1 LLVADPDRQPAN
13 VADADLRVRI
23 QERVE
28 QRRQAGQLPRGHDR
42 MSRSSSVNGHSPDIA
57 DGPPAA
63 TKLAGPAASSDDSP
77 AASSAV
83 PSGVASAVPSGVA
96 PAVPS
101 GVAPAVSS
109 GVAPAVS
116 SGGRHALASRNGALT
131 HGAAVEPDV
140 LAGRGDG
147 SAADRLVGPN
157 GLGSP
162 ELLAKRNGLLD
173 RNGVAGRAAV
183 ATRPAA
189 DPTAA
194 RPFRTRQLPAERTG
208 RRRHAAVAAGPGL
221 LGRAIR
227 WMLLL
232 AVTATAVFGLR
243 QYVIASYYIPSASM
257 ETTLHG
263 CPGCQP
269 DMVLVD
275 KLSYRFKSVSRSDV
289 VVFARPPQAPPE
301 DKQLIKRVIGLPGD
315 LVSGHDGHVFVD
327 NKELVE
333 PYVDPACHGTADFAA
348 VRVPAGRYFVMG
360 DNRCD
365 SFDSRMFGTIP
376 RSAVIGRAFAV
387 IWPVHHLR
395 WL

>member
-1 LLVADPDRQPAN
+1 LLVADPDRQPAD
-13 VADADLRVRI
+13 VADAVLRVRI

-28 QRRQAGQLPRGHDR
+28 QRRQAGQPPRGHDR
-42 MSRSSSVNGHSPDIA
+42 MSRSSSVNGHSPDTA
-57 DGPPAA
+57 DAMPAA
-63 TKLAGPAASSDDSP
+63 AAGATSAASP
-77 AASSAV
+77 AA
-83 PSGVASAVPSGVA
+83 PSGVSSG
-96 PAVPS
+96 
-101 GVAPAVSS
+101 SS
-109 GVAPAVS
+109 GVA
-116 SGGRHALASRNGALT
+116 SGGRHALAGRNGAAPRTAATEPNGLPGRAD
-131 HGAAVEPDV
+131 GA
-140 LAGRGDG
+140 
-147 SAADRLVGPN
+147 AADRLVGPN

-162 ELLAKRNGLLD
+162 QLLAKRNGLLD
-173 RNGVAGRAAV
+173 RNGVAGQAV
-183 ATRPAA
+183 VSTRPAA
-189 DPTAA
+189 DPTAGRA
-194 RPFRTRQLPAERTG
+194 FRTREPAASTG
-208 RRRHAAVAAGPGL
+208 RRRHAAAAAGPGL

-227 WMLLL
+227 WVLLL
-232 AVTATAVFGLR
+232 AVTALAVFGLR

-315 LVSGHDGHVFVD
+315 VVSGHDGHVFVD

-376 RSAVIGRAFAV
+376 RSAMIGRAFAV

>member
-1 LLVADPDRQPAN
+1 
-13 VADADLRVRI
+13 
-23 QERVE
+23 
-28 QRRQAGQLPRGHDR
+28 
-42 MSRSSSVNGHSPDIA
+42 MSRSRSVDGHRTDPVEEDPVATATATANANGHRPDAGAAMPATDGVAEVSPN
-57 DGPPAA
+57 GSS
-63 TKLAGPAASSDDSP
+63 AAS
-77 AASSAV
+77 A
-83 PSGVASAVPSGVA
+83 GG
-96 PAVPS
+96 
-101 GVAPAVSS
+101 
-109 GVAPAVS
+109 S
-116 SGGRHALASRNGALT
+116 SGGRHAVAGRNGAPRRNASST
-131 HGAAVEPDV
+131 TATDSVAVPTD
-140 LAGRGDG
+140 GR
-147 SAADRLVGPN
+147 ADERLVGPN

-162 ELLAKRNGLLD
+162 DLLARRTEMRYG
-173 RNGVAGRAAV
+173 NGVAD
-183 ATRPAA
+183 RPAVGGPA
-189 DPTAA
+189 T
-194 RPFRTRQLPAERTG
+194 RPFRTREQPAQRTG
-208 RRRHAAVAAGPGL
+208 RRRHAAVAPAPGL

-227 WMLLL
+227 WVLLL

-275 KLSYRFKSVSRSDV
+275 KLSYRFRGISRRDV

-315 LVSGHDGHVFVD
+315 VVSGHDGHVFID

-333 PYVDPACHGTADFAA
+333 PYVNPACHGTADFAA
-348 VRVPAGRYFVMG
+348 IRVPAGRYFVMG

-376 RSAVIGRAFAV
+376 RSAMIGRAFAV
-387 IWPVHHLR
+387 VWPMHHLR